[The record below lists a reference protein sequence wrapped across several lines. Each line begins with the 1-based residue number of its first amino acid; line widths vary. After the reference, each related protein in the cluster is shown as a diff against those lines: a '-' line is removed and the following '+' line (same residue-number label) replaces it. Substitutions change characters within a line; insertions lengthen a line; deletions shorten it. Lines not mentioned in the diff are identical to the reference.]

1 MLEVNNHKKLQMMMK
16 KVFYNQITI
25 KRVRKKRDQ
34 LKKKTC
40 QKVIEAIKKK
50 TIKLIRT
57 SINLLAQVDFQLCQM
72 WHQRDTRLPIHL
84 NSAQEKAPKLKV
96 VDLIITKAESREC
109 NKLKVKNH
117 PITTKVE
124 NWKPVVTVK
133 EWSLEDHTSLTF
145 EFDKK

>member
-34 LKKKTC
+34 LKRKTC
-40 QKVIEAIKKK
+40 LKVIEAIKKK

-72 WHQRDTRLPIHL
+72 
-84 NSAQEKAPKLKV
+84 
-96 VDLIITKAESREC
+96 
-109 NKLKVKNH
+109 
-117 PITTKVE
+117 
-124 NWKPVVTVK
+124 
-133 EWSLEDHTSLTF
+133 
-145 EFDKK
+145 

>member
-34 LKKKTC
+34 LKRKTC

-57 SINLLAQVDFQLCQM
+57 SINLLALVDFQLCQM
-72 WHQRDTRLPIHL
+72 
-84 NSAQEKAPKLKV
+84 
-96 VDLIITKAESREC
+96 
-109 NKLKVKNH
+109 
-117 PITTKVE
+117 
-124 NWKPVVTVK
+124 
-133 EWSLEDHTSLTF
+133 
-145 EFDKK
+145 